1 MLHALKH
8 RKTRFHLRYLG
19 HREVGEPRVCEEDE
33 ITSTILGPL
42 ALLDPRE
49 IGRFWRDVL
58 QSTPHS
64 GFLPAGDPVDAQ
76 LQFWESR
83 SCRRA
88 SIFGRIEPDLFVEL
102 DWGSGQKRWLLVEL
116 KWRAALSGDD
126 QLKRQWC
133 DFLSDEEREDALHL
147 FLAPEI
153 STGLAAQEHSDV
165 WGPSEGSRLVL
176 LSWLTV
182 RGTLKRLKSEP
193 AAVGRWASLADNF
206 LECLRIRSFQGFR
219 SLSLSDELK
228 RAARSRRIFWNRY
241 AVKGL
246 GNLGGVPRLPNVH
259 RHRPLFFRTNA

>member
-19 HREVGEPRVCEEDE
+19 HREEGEPRVCEEDE

-42 ALLDPRE
+42 VLLDPRE
-49 IGRFWRDVL
+49 IGRFWRNVL
-58 QSTPHS
+58 QSTAHS
-64 GFLPAGDPVDAQ
+64 AFLPTGDPIDAK

-83 SCRRA
+83 SCWRA
-88 SIFGRIEPDLFVEL
+88 STVVRIEPDLFVEL
-102 DWGSGQKRWLLVEL
+102 DWGGGQKRWLLVEL

-133 DFLSDEEREDALHL
+133 DFLSDVERADALHL

-153 STGLAAQEHSDV
+153 SEGLAAQERSDV
-165 WGPSEGSRLVL
+165 WRSSEGSRLVL

-182 RGTLKRLKSEP
+182 RGTFKRLKSEP
-193 AAVGRWASLADNF
+193 AAVGRWASLADSF
-206 LECLRIRSFQGFR
+206 LERLQIRSFQGFR
-219 SLSLSDELK
+219 SLSLPDELK
-228 RAARSRRIFWNRY
+228 QTMRGRFIFWNPY

-246 GNLGGVPRLPNVH
+246 GSLGGVPKLATVH
-259 RHRPLFFRTNA
+259 RHRALFFGAIA